1 MVRSNSLDS
10 CYSSIQDVTYSCGY
24 CGYALNLSSAARNTA
39 GIGSKYGKNIRKKG
53 VVAFVA
59 VDETRFTQADEVT
72 CAPRLC
78 PWTWRLFRRRSRLL
92 CGKCGGRIGAAYEVD
107 EDEDPAGLSA
117 CGGSDDDDDL
127 RTSPGDDSGGV
138 GASRRRNY
146 LIRIGALQ
154 PSTDDPPPA
163 DPFSL

>member
-1 MVRSNSLDS
+1 MVRSNSIDS

-39 GIGSKYGKNIRKKG
+39 GIGSKYGKQIRKKG

-72 CAPRLC
+72 CAPRLR

-107 EDEDPAGLSA
+107 EDEEDPAGLSA
-117 CGGSDDDDDL
+117 CAGSDDDDP
-127 RTSPGDDSGGV
+127 RTSPGDGG
-138 GASRRRNY
+138 GATRRRSY

-154 PSTDDPPPA
+154 PCTDDSPA
-163 DPFSL
+163 ADDPFSL

>member
-1 MVRSNSLDS
+1 MVRSNSIDS

-39 GIGSKYGKNIRKKG
+39 NIGSKYGKQIRKKG
-53 VVAFVA
+53 IVAFVA

-72 CAPRLC
+72 CAPRLR

-107 EDEDPAGLSA
+107 EEDEDPAGLSA
-117 CGGSDDDDDL
+117 CGGSDDDDDDL
-127 RTSPGDDSGGV
+127 RTSPGDDV